1 MELLRRLSETPG
13 VPGREERVRKII
25 IDELKGLMDEV
36 KTDVLGNVISKKK
49 GEGVGPAIM
58 LAGHMDEIGF
68 IVKHI
73 DSESG
78 FLKIEPLGGFDDRV
92 LLAQRVVVHGRH
104 GDYIG
109 SVGSKPVHILEKEE
123 KEKPIKIKNLF
134 VDLGMDKEEV
144 SQKIKVGDP
153 VTLKQEFVE
162 GERIVSGKA
171 LDDRVGV
178 YVIIEALRKAKK
190 HRGDVFLVATTQE
203 EVGLRGART
212 SSYEISPDVGI
223 ACDVTAACDVPG
235 VEEPDQIT
243 KLGQGCAIKIKD
255 SASIS
260 NPKLVDELRQ
270 IAEKQGIRYQMEILP
285 KGGTDAGALQLTKEG
300 VASVT
305 ISVPTRYVH
314 TVVET
319 ANKEDIQSAIDLI
332 AAYLE
337 ESTDRDY
344 SL

>member
-1 MELLRRLSETPG
+1 MDLLKRLSEAPG
-13 VPGREERVRKII
+13 IPGNEDAVRKII
-25 IDELKGLMDEV
+25 INELKNIVDEV
-36 KTDVLGNVISKKK
+36 KTDVLGNVIGKKA
-49 GEGVGPAIM
+49 GSANGPTVM
-58 LAGHMDEIGF
+58 LAAHMDEIGF
-68 IVKHI
+68 IVKHVNK
-73 DSESG
+73 DSG

-92 LLAQRVVVHGRH
+92 LLAQRVIVHSQE

-109 SVGSKPVHILEKEE
+109 LVGSKPIHIMEKKE

-134 VDLGMDKEEV
+134 VDLGMDADEV
-144 SQKIKVGDP
+144 KGKVKVGDP

-162 GERIVSGKA
+162 SEKVVSGKA

-178 YVIIEALRKAKK
+178 YVIIEALKKTKK

-212 SSYEISPDVGI
+212 SSFRISPDVGI
-223 ACDVTAACDVPG
+223 ACDVTLACDLPG
-235 VEEPDQIT
+235 VKEEEYIT
-243 KLGQGCAIKIKD
+243 ELGKGCAIKIKD

-260 NPKLVDELRQ
+260 NPKLVNELRQ
-270 IAEKQGIRYQMEILP
+270 IACERNIKYQMEILP
-285 KGGTDAGALQLTKEG
+285 QGGTDAGALQLTKEG

-319 ANKEDIQSAIDLI
+319 VNKEDIQSATSLI

-337 ESTDRDY
+337 QAEHTDY